1 MSVMRSL
8 LLVGLVALVSACN
21 SNLPSFAAMS
31 EVELAAFNRTVPLA
45 EQVYCVEQAG
55 TSTYIRRRICQTY
68 AQWLSQNERDAMRL
82 DVLNSSP
89 GFGLPSTIGDT
100 PQR

>member
-1 MSVMRSL
+1 MRVMKFL
-8 LLVGLVALVSACN
+8 LLAGLAVFVSACN
-21 SNLPSFAAMS
+21 SNRPSYSTMS
-31 EVELAAFNRTVPLA
+31 EVELAAFNRTVPLE
-45 EQVYCVEQAG
+45 EQVYCIEQAG

-68 AQWLSQNERDAMRL
+68 AQWLSQNERAAMRL

-89 GFGLPSTIGDT
+89 GFGLPSTIQDG